1 MASKSGTCNKE
12 NKIAKTALFSYAESK
27 EYFAYICKAD
37 FMPGSGDFEDE
48 YAIAND
54 KECDCFEIRL
64 GNISSAKGCLASAGF
79 AESLEQAVR
88 KVESLDGFVKWL

>member
-1 MASKSGTCNKE
+1 MTSE
-12 NKIAKTALFSYAESK
+12 NGSCQKTGKIAKTALFSYAESK

-48 YAIAND
+48 DAIAND

>member
-1 MASKSGTCNKE
+1 MPSKSGCKE
-12 NKIAKTALFSYAESK
+12 EDKIVKTALFSYAGSK

-48 YAIAND
+48 AAIAND

-64 GNISSAKGCLASAGF
+64 ENIPGAKDCLASAGF
-79 AESLEQAVR
+79 AESLEQAIR
-88 KVESLDGFVKWL
+88 KVEGLAGFVKWL

>member
-1 MASKSGTCNKE
+1 MALATK
-12 NKIAKTALFSYAESK
+12 KTKLQRRHFFSYAESK

-48 YAIAND
+48 DVIAND

-64 GNISSAKGCLASAGF
+64 ENISSAKDCLASAGF
-79 AESLEQAVR
+79 AESLDQAVR
-88 KVESLDGFVKWL
+88 KVESLDGFIKWL

>member
-1 MASKSGTCNKE
+1 MTSKSGTCNKE

-48 YAIAND
+48 DAIAND

-64 GNISSAKGCLASAGF
+64 ENIPGAKDCLASAGF
-79 AESLEQAVR
+79 AESLEQAIR
-88 KVESLDGFVKWL
+88 KVEGLAGFVKWL